1 MKCYIVDSF
10 IGFLAYDEDLRVIAS
25 DSFNDVSDAVSQLI
39 QLERYSSSPG
49 LERLVKEVMGMG
61 CDLIIVEDERVAK
74 ALKSKYNIES
84 QVIASSAAGRAF
96 RSSAIDAWKRVGLD
110 PLKIEKMQ
118 KEVAE
123 ALVRAKIKAASER
136 RDKLVAQA
144 VTALDEV
151 DKNINIM
158 VSRVREWYGLHFPEL
173 DNLIQDHRQ
182 YLTMVTRFGSKS
194 QFTFD
199 RIEEIIQNENKSRT
213 IYELSKKSMGAEIDD
228 MDLEKIQ
235 QLAGICISLYS
246 YRDLLERY
254 IDETMQEVAPNVREL
269 VGSSL
274 GARLIALSGGLETL
288 AKKPAST
295 IQVLG
300 AEKALFRSLKT
311 GAKPPKHGIIFQSQY
326 IHAAPK
332 WQRGKI
338 ARALAG
344 KLSIAARVDAF
355 GGEFVGGEL
364 KKSLVKRI
372 DDIKKTYAKP
382 PKEKYTRPSKK
393 FGPQYKDRRRR
404 K

>member
-10 IGFLAYDEDLRVIAS
+10 LGFLAFDEDLKLIAS
-25 DSFNDVSDAVSQLI
+25 KKFNDVENAVSELME
-39 QLERYSSSPG
+39 LERYGSSPS
-49 LERLVKEVMGMG
+49 LESLLNEIKGMG
-61 CDLIIVEDERVAK
+61 YDSLIVEDEREAK
-74 ALKSKYNIES
+74 AIKAKHNMQL
-84 QVIASSAAGRAF
+84 QVISPSAAGRVF
-96 RSSAIDAWKRVGLD
+96 RSSAVQTWQKSGLK
-110 PLKIEKMQ
+110 PAKILKMQ

-123 ALVRAKIKAASER
+123 ALAKAKVRIASER

-173 DNLIQDHRQ
+173 DSLVQDHRQ
-182 YLTMVTRFGSKS
+182 YLTMVTKFGSRSNYKLE
-194 QFTFD
+194 D
-199 RIEEIIQNENKSRT
+199 LNEIVQNENKSMT
-213 IYELSKKSMGAEIDD
+213 IYDLSKKSMGAEIGDL
-228 MDLEKIQ
+228 DLEKIK
-235 QLAGICISLYS
+235 QLAEITMSLYF
-246 YRDLLERY
+246 YRDRLEKY
-254 IDETMQEVAPNVREL
+254 IDETMREVAPNIREL

-274 GARLIALSGGLETL
+274 GARLIALSGGLDAL

-326 IHAAPK
+326 IHSAPK

-355 GGEFVGGEL
+355 GGDFIGVNL
-364 KKSLVKRI
+364 KQALEKRI
-372 DDIKKTYAKP
+372 EDIKAKYAKP
-382 PKEKYTRPSKK
+382 PKEKFERRWKK
-393 FGPQYKDRRRR
+393 KRRRR
-404 K
+404 

>member
-10 IGFLAYDEDLRVIAS
+10 IGFLAYNEDLKIIAS
-25 DSFNDVSDAVSQLI
+25 NLFNDVNDAVSQLME
-39 QLERYSSSPG
+39 LERYGYSPG
-49 LERLVKEVMGMG
+49 LERLLKEIMEMG
-61 CDLIIVEDERVAK
+61 CDLIILEDERIAK
-74 ALKSKYNIES
+74 SLKSKYNIQS
-84 QVIASSAAGRAF
+84 IVIAPSAAGKAF
-96 RSSAIDAWKRVGLD
+96 RSSAIDAWERVGLD
-110 PLKIEKMQ
+110 PLKIERMQ

-123 ALVRAKIKAASER
+123 ALVKAKVRAASEK
-136 RDKLVAQA
+136 RDRLVAQA

-173 DNLIQDHRQ
+173 DNLVQDHRQ

-194 QFTFD
+194 NFVFD
-199 RIEEIIQNENKSRT
+199 QIEKLVQNENKSRA
-213 IYELSKKSMGAEIDD
+213 IYELSRKSMGAEIGDI
-228 MDLEKIQ
+228 DLEKIQ
-235 QLAGICISLYS
+235 QLAGICIDLYS
-246 YRDLLERY
+246 YRDALERY
-254 IDETMQEVAPNVREL
+254 IDETMREVAPNIREI

-274 GARLIALSGGLETL
+274 GARLIALSGSLETL

-355 GGEFVGGEL
+355 GGEFIGGEL
-364 KKSLVKRI
+364 KKILEKRI
-372 DDIKKTYAKP
+372 DDIKKTYARP
-382 PKEKYTRPSKK
+382 PKAKYTSPKKK
-393 FGPQYKDRRRR
+393 FGHKSKERGRGG
-404 K
+404 